1 MIPPRIKNVIA
12 LDNFCL
18 ELEYVTNEKKYMI

>member
-18 ELEYVTNEKKYMI
+18 KIEYVTNEKKNI